1 MSEPQEI
8 WYRVVFTNEQKPG
21 SEAHLRQVA
30 DTFFKGK
37 GVTVEDD
44 NIVI

>member
-1 MSEPQEI
+1 MNQPQEI

-37 GVTVEDD
+37 GVPVENG
-44 NIVI
+44 NIIV